1 MSATGSASEAAKG
14 PQPVQQVTEAKGTQP
29 GKHNKRE
36 EGDWTELVSHLLPYS
51 GNLNIQ
57 VYFVRFMVS
66 MAIMS
71 SSLVGIIATLMA
83 ESGAEM

>member
-1 MSATGSASEAAKG
+1 MTATGSASDGGE
-14 PQPVQQVTEAKGTQP
+14 GTQL
-29 GKHNKRE
+29 GKHNERE
-36 EGDWTELVSHLLPYS
+36 EGDRTELVSHLLPYS